1 MDGSY
6 FYVPC
11 QAKLLS
17 EPLPPGS
24 GIPALDKFVA
34 HLHPMSVLCGPLEP
48 LDRSSVNALHKYG
61 REFARL
67 ADRQVQTAVRINTL
81 ISYLID
87 VGTSDLEL
95 TTTMIG
101 GSGFRFHCPDPALAT
116 EGTLQHFTLAHPPL
130 QIFVS
135 GYARTV
141 SVIPGNNGSLPLVTS
156 EFVLI
161 REQDREAIIHAAT
174 LIQQEE
180 LRHRAEERAEV
191 RLTGTR
197 SASTTSAFASATA
210 ATSTSM
216 SASPSATSATTTAI
230 PTEADVRTVSTHT
243 PKTISPIPS
252 SPEESS
258 SAAAPGSSSISSSS
272 SRDITV
278 SSSSP
283 YPYPGDVA
291 VSSSNPGVL
300 TGSGSCAEVVTG
312 SSHGAEAIS
321 RTEAR
326 TETAPRSATKPET
339 APGSV
344 PKPVS
349 ETAPGSEAKP
359 ITVTGSPSSTGTD
372 PATASATSHGE
383 TRP

>member
-11 QAKLLS
+11 QSRLQS
-17 EPLPPGS
+17 DPLPMAAQLPTPEEFAS
-24 GIPALDKFVA
+24 SS
-34 HLHPMSVLCGPLEP
+34 HPMSVLCGPLEP

-87 VGTSDLEL
+87 VGTSDLQL

-101 GSGFRFHCPDPALAT
+101 GSGFRFHCPYPDLAT

-130 QIFVS
+130 QLFVT

-141 SVIPGNNGSLPLVTS
+141 SVIPGENGSLPLVTS

-216 SASPSATSATTTAI
+216 STSPSATSATATAAI
-230 PTEADVRTVSTHT
+230 PTETDVRTVSTHT
-243 PKTISPIPS
+243 PKTSPIPS

-258 SAAAPGSSSISSSS
+258 SAGAPGSCSVSISSSCS
-272 SRDITV
+272 GDITV
-278 SSSSP
+278 SSSSSSP
-283 YPYPGDVA
+283 SPGDVA
-291 VSSSNPGVL
+291 CSCPSPGVL
-300 TGSGSCAEVVTG
+300 TGSCSRSEVVTG
-312 SSHGAEAIS
+312 SGHG
-321 RTEAR
+321 TEAR

-349 ETAPGSEAKP
+349 ETDPGSEAKP

>member
-116 EGTLQHFTLAHPPL
+116 EGTLQHFTLAHPTL
-130 QIFVS
+130 QIFVT

-141 SVIPGNNGSLPLVTS
+141 SVIPGENGSLPLVTA

-180 LRHRAEERAEV
+180 LRHRAEARAEV
-191 RLTGTR
+191 KLTGTR
-197 SASTTSAFASATA
+197 SASTPSAFASVTA
-210 ATSTSM
+210 APSTYM
-216 SASPSATSATTTAI
+216 SPSPSGSPAVPS
-230 PTEADVRTVSTHT
+230 EAAVRTVSAPTT
-243 PKTISPIPS
+243 KTSPIPS
-252 SPEESS
+252 SPEERTT
-258 SAAAPGSSSISSSS
+258 AGAPGSCSISSSCS
-272 SRDITV
+272 DDV
-278 SSSSP
+278 SGSCSNP
-283 YPYPGDVA
+283 NPKDVA
-291 VSSSNPGVL
+291 GSNSNPRVL

-312 SSHGAEAIS
+312 SSHGTEAIS

-326 TETAPRSATKPET
+326 TETKLRSAAKPET

-349 ETAPGSEAKP
+349 ETDPGSEAKP

>member
-1 MDGSY
+1 MVNSY

-11 QAKLLS
+11 QARLQS
-17 EPLPPGS
+17 EPLPKGVDLPPPETLAVS
-24 GIPALDKFVA
+24 P
-34 HLHPMSVLCGPLEP
+34 HPMSVLCGPLEP

-87 VGTSDLEL
+87 VGTSDLKL

-101 GSGFRFHCPDPALAT
+101 GSGFRFPCPDPALAT
-116 EGTLQHFTLAHPPL
+116 EGTMQRFTLAHPPL
-130 QIFVS
+130 QIFVT

-141 SVIPGNNGSLPLVTS
+141 SVIPGENGSLPLVTS

-180 LRHRAEERAEV
+180 LRHRAEERAEE

-197 SASTTSAFASATA
+197 SASTTSAFASGTATP
-210 ATSTSM
+210 STSM
-216 SASPSATSATTTAI
+216 SASPSATSATAAI
-230 PTEADVRTVSTHT
+230 PTETAARTVSTHT
-243 PKTISPIPS
+243 PKTSPIPS

-272 SRDITV
+272 SRDITI

-283 YPYPGDVA
+283 CPGDVA
-291 VSSSNPGVL
+291 GSCPSPGVL
-300 TGSGSCAEVVTG
+300 TGSCSRSEVVTG
-312 SSHGAEAIS
+312 SGHGTEAIS

-326 TETAPRSATKPET
+326 AETTPRSPAKPEIN
-339 APGSV
+339 PGSV

-349 ETAPGSEAKP
+349 ETDPGSEAKP